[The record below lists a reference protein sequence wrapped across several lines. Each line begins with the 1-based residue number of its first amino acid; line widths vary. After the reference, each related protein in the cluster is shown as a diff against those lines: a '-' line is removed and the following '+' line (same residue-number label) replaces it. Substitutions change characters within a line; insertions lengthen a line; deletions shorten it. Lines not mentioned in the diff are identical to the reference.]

1 MRLRRSRLEGFF
13 HKKMTV
19 KKDKEGSTSEEY
31 GAASSV
37 TGESWPASGKVQA
50 EQYGQRLNYIRNIRI
65 QGSYKIQTD
74 EKGRLHYIL
83 EDGTDMEE
91 RDGICLYVAAD
102 QLPDYRIISIKP
114 YRFLTMEV
122 EKKALQEVS
131 ELDTRQAVGEAIQ
144 FVRSAA
150 VENCHADTG
159 ELRQSIFAET
169 AEEENTVTGIC
180 WTDKAYAPYIEFG
193 TGPKGQEKHAGI
205 SPEVTP
211 VYTQQPWWIHES
223 QIDRRVAEK
232 YRWPYIDTPDGR
244 FYRCSGNPAY
254 PFLYPAMKDN
264 EEQILKMLGGSLAS
278 DLEDI

>member
-1 MRLRRSRLEGFF
+1 MSVNGF
-13 HKKMTV
+13 
-19 KKDKEGSTSEEY
+19 D
-31 GAASSV
+31 
-37 TGESWPASGKVQA
+37 
-50 EQYGQRLNYIRNIRI
+50 
-65 QGSYKIQTD
+65 
-74 EKGRLHYIL
+74 
-83 EDGTDMEE
+83 
-91 RDGICLYVAAD
+91 
-102 QLPDYRIISIKP
+102 
-114 YRFLTMEV
+114 EV
-122 EKKALQEVS
+122 EKALQEVS

-169 AEEENTVTGIC
+169 TEEENSVTGIS
-180 WTDKAYAPYIEFG
+180 T
-193 TGPKGQEKHAGI
+193 
-205 SPEVTP
+205 EVTP

-232 YRWPYIDTPDGR
+232 YRWPYMDTPDGR

>member
-1 MRLRRSRLEGFF
+1 MSVNGF
-13 HKKMTV
+13 
-19 KKDKEGSTSEEY
+19 D
-31 GAASSV
+31 
-37 TGESWPASGKVQA
+37 
-50 EQYGQRLNYIRNIRI
+50 
-65 QGSYKIQTD
+65 
-74 EKGRLHYIL
+74 
-83 EDGTDMEE
+83 
-91 RDGICLYVAAD
+91 
-102 QLPDYRIISIKP
+102 
-114 YRFLTMEV
+114 EV
-122 EKKALQEVS
+122 EKALQEVS

-169 AEEENTVTGIC
+169 TEEENSVTGIC
-180 WTDKAYAPYIEFG
+180 WTDNAYAPYIEFG

-264 EEQILKMLGGSLAS
+264 EEQILKVLGGSLAS

>member
-1 MRLRRSRLEGFF
+1 MSVNGF
-13 HKKMTV
+13 
-19 KKDKEGSTSEEY
+19 D
-31 GAASSV
+31 
-37 TGESWPASGKVQA
+37 
-50 EQYGQRLNYIRNIRI
+50 
-65 QGSYKIQTD
+65 
-74 EKGRLHYIL
+74 
-83 EDGTDMEE
+83 
-91 RDGICLYVAAD
+91 
-102 QLPDYRIISIKP
+102 
-114 YRFLTMEV
+114 EV
-122 EKKALQEVS
+122 EKALQEVS

-169 AEEENTVTGIC
+169 TEEENSVTGIC

-232 YRWPYIDTPDGR
+232 YRWPYMDTPDGR
-244 FYRCSGNPAY
+244 FY

-264 EEQILKMLGGSLAS
+264 EEQILKVLGGSLAS